1 MLRYAGE
8 TLGAT
13 RAKRCAPTFS
23 KTKQSTEAY
32 DEDST
37 TCTKNYDGKA
47 KRRCMLFLHVCLE
60 HGAIC
65 SFHLTTAEGR
75 KDMVLPIYRF
85 WDELPRLLVYD
96 FGCG

>member
-8 TLGAT
+8 TLGGT
-13 RAKRCAPTFS
+13 RAKRCVPTFS